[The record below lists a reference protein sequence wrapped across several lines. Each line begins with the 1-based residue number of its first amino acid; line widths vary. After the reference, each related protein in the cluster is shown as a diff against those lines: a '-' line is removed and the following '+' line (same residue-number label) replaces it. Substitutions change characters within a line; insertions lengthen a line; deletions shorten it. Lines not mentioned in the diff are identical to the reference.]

1 MTKKEAHK
9 ECLSRDCSC
18 VLGKDRDSNYHEI
31 IDKIYDYFEKNNC
44 GNCKYWTRFSDKHNL
59 RKCLGDNGCNVT
71 GDKFFCASWEKIK

>member
-31 IDKIYDYFEKNNC
+31 IDKIYDDFEKETAQL
-44 GNCKYWTRFSDKHNL
+44 KKDRDYWKLSFHKQVEATR
-59 RKCLGDNGCNVT
+59 
-71 GDKFFCASWEKIK
+71 